1 MLKSRMNKDIRNSIM
16 QLAAASSVGIA
27 MVLAIFGCLYLG
39 IYLDRKFDT
48 GNFFKVLLL
57 FMGIAAG
64 FRNLYVLIKRYF
76 PNEKPVIKSLKSE
89 QHRKRP
95 HPETN

>member
-1 MLKSRMNKDIRNSIM
+1 M

-95 HPETN
+95 HPEKN